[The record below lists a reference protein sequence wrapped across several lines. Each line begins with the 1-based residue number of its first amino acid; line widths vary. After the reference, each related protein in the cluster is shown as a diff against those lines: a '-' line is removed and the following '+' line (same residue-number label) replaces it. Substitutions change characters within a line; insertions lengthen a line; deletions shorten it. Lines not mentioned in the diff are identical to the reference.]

1 MMTVMDMIRGTVGGQ
16 DYDCSSLL
24 ITAWQ
29 QAGVKVKDAGAWN
42 TNSMY
47 NAFLKSGFRDITSQV
62 NLTSGAGL
70 KRGDVLLKPGSHTA
84 MSIGNGQV
92 VQASHN
98 ENGGI
103 TGGQTGDQIGK
114 RNLVYKLLQFSLELR
129 AAVTGK

>member
-1 MMTVMDMIRGTVGGQ
+1 MTVMDIDQGNRWGP

-62 NLTSGAGL
+62 ESDEWCRT
-70 KRGDVLLKPGSHTA
+70 
-84 MSIGNGQV
+84 
-92 VQASHN
+92 
-98 ENGGI
+98 
-103 TGGQTGDQIGK
+103 
-114 RNLVYKLLQFSLELR
+114 
-129 AAVTGK
+129 